1 MTSTVSDRVQAL
13 QREFE
18 LLEAKQLE
26 VGEQMAVLVAQQV
39 VLAEKCRII
48 KQSMIELL
56 K

>member
-26 VGEQMAVLVAQQV
+26 VGEQMAVLVLPCSGKSRAIYRF
-39 VLAEKCRII
+39 ARN
-48 KQSMIELL
+48 
-56 K
+56 